1 MKYASIEEIMTSS
14 SYRTYYLNCP
24 HITHYSIDQKLA
36 YLIVIKYF
44 IVIKLEVLVVS
55 CMTISQGGGVCGP
68 AGRHCH
74 GNKGVSAG
82 AGWAGAH

>member
-1 MKYASIEEIMTSS
+1 MKYASIEEITTF
-14 SYRTYYLNCP
+14 YRTYYLNCP
-24 HITHYSIDQKLA
+24 HITTLIKANINIIYLQLA
-36 YLIVIKYF
+36 YLIVIK
-44 IVIKLEVLVVS
+44 LEVLVS

-82 AGWAGAH
+82 AGWSPAH

>member
-44 IVIKLEVLVVS
+44 IVRYKV
-55 CMTISQGGGVCGP
+55 GGVGGVMYDNFT
-68 AGRHCH
+68 GRWC
-74 GNKGVSAG
+74 V
-82 AGWAGAH
+82 WASWAPLSW